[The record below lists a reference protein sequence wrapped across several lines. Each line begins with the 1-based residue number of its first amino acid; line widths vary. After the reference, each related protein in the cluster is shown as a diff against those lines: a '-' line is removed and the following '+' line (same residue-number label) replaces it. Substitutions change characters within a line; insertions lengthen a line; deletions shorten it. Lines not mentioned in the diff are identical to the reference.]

1 LKVIKMLHKKLLVMA
16 LALCLSAFATSGCA
30 TKEQTGQAVG
40 AAAGVAAGSQVGGG
54 RGQTAAMIGGA
65 ILGAAIGGRIGQS
78 MDERDLQQTG
88 HALET
93 TRTGET
99 TAWVN
104 PDTGHRYSVQPTNT
118 YRSETG
124 PCRDYTMEAEI
135 DGRPETITGTACRQ
149 PDGTWR

>member
-1 LKVIKMLHKKLLVMA
+1 MMRQTLLAAV
-16 LALCLSAFATSGCA
+16 LALCLAAFGMSGCA
-30 TKEQTGQAVG
+30 THERTGQAVG
-40 AAAGVAAGSQVGGG
+40 AATGAAAGSQVGDG
-54 RGQTAAMIGGA
+54 RGRTAAMIGGA
-65 ILGAAIGGRIGQS
+65 ILGAAIGGRIGES
-78 MDERDLQQTG
+78 MDDRDLQQTG
-88 HALET
+88 HALEN

-99 TAWVN
+99 SEWVN

-118 YRSETG
+118 YRSESG